1 MFFRWCSYLNS
12 CSNLMIC
19 SLKFKKEFLALKM
32 MLLILCFEAFNLYPI
47 QVVISLPWWI
57 KHTMR
62 QLLIFFLWKCL
73 SFFSYVGGALVF
85 NFFSVILFDKHILAI
100 QQTITH
106 EEDLWHSF
114 WSVTI
119 CWTAAE
125 ALVPWSKQQKMAKKS
140 FYDVCSVQ
148 PPQIFHVQV
157 IISTVR
163 PVFPDY
169 LSVSYDYTSRNH
181 WHSNKL

>member
-1 MFFRWCSYLNS
+1 MFFHWCSYLNS

-47 QVVISLPWWI
+47 QVVVSLPWWI

-140 FYDVCSVQ
+140 FLLGNFSLLWCMLC
-148 PPQIFHVQV
+148 
-157 IISTVR
+157 TTT
-163 PVFPDY
+163 PD
-169 LSVSYDYTSRNH
+169 LSRSSDNINSKACVSRLSFCFLWLYF
-181 WHSNKL
+181 